1 MSGLEQDDYER
12 VGAARRRDSDAADA
26 LAPAQLP
33 APQRMNPLVPSSPPT
48 NTVDRCQAKVRIDA
62 APTTRLREVTTNCK
76 SCGLDLMLILYPD
89 GSTRRA
95 GQEDTDS
102 SDDEAVSPT
111 PEQKKVIAAA
121 RASITALGARG
132 RTAVVQHLTQ
142 APSPLGSIVWRRH
155 GVHPATIHRTGR
167 SIGTTARRCR
177 DRQGRHEP

>member
-1 MSGLEQDDYER
+1 MNG

-33 APQRMNPLVPSSPPT
+33 APQRMNPLVPSSLT
-48 NTVDRCQAKVRIDA
+48 HEYRCDRCQAKVRIDA

-121 RASITALGARG
+121 RASITAARRSGADSGGANISLKPPRLSG
-132 RTAVVQHLTQ
+132 ASYGDGMVYIPP
-142 APSPLGSIVWRRH
+142 PS
-155 GVHPATIHRTGR
+155 
-167 SIGTTARRCR
+167 TARDVPSAPR
-177 DRQGRHEP
+177 